1 MADVSGAPFTSTWKG
16 RLCLWA
22 ILAVAAA
29 LRLWRLEI
37 PSLWFDEILVAMV
50 AKLPVATIV
59 HRSLTEDFHPP
70 LFYLLAKAVG
80 EVGLSEAVLRLP
92 LVVFGVAGVWLSW
105 RAGRELLS
113 ERAGLLLAA
122 VVTLQPWHL
131 LLSRQLRPYAVIF
144 FFSLLA
150 FLFLYR
156 ALRDGRRRDFVLA
169 AFSLWPP
176 LLLHF
181 SGLLVMG
188 GAGLLTLCAWARGRA
203 TRSNVAWF
211 SLTCLGA
218 VALALPF
225 LWMLFTRESAISGA
239 QGYGTVARVCLD
251 KLKELL
257 TRENFPDVR
266 LGLAA
271 LSLWGWIGLL
281 RTNRLLA
288 LTSLGWFVFPLA
300 ALVAARY
307 STYFN
312 PWHLMFLLPVLL
324 LWQTHGI
331 RMLVGD
337 RALPWCA
344 LALLGAGL
352 GVYVTSGE
360 KHYYSG
366 DSHNGEY
373 RQQAQ
378 ALLGSGSSAT
388 VFVYPESGILSPL
401 NWYLDQFA
409 QPNPVRAQRLGPQ
422 DATARVAVPG
432 TGQPEWSIARTPV
445 IPMESLPYR
454 HRVTSRPEDLL
465 AQVNRLEYLACQPVL
480 EEILI
485 ATQAGRTGF
494 AEFVFEAGP
503 ALLAAPEKLVIV
515 HFGYSNRLPGNRF
528 AVSCRFDGEPWA
540 AAFESLGPDT
550 RGHDKLELR
559 RAEPFE
565 RLTVRL
571 ELLRDGRSPAFTG
584 EDLEAVRFL
593 DFKIEVRAENN

>member
-1 MADVSGAPFTSTWKG
+1 MPNHTSALSTSEWRG
-16 RLCLWA
+16 RFCLWA
-22 ILAVAAA
+22 ILAVAAV
-29 LRLWRLEI
+29 LRLWRLET

-70 LFYLLAKAVG
+70 LFYLLAKAFG

-113 ERAGLLLAA
+113 ERAGLMLAA
-122 VVTLQPWHL
+122 VVALQPWHL

-144 FFSLLA
+144 FFSLLG

-169 AFSLWPP
+169 AFSLWAP

-181 SGLLVMG
+181 SGILVMG
-188 GAGLLTLCAWARGRA
+188 GAGLITLCAWVAGRV
-203 TRSNVAWF
+203 TRANAGWF
-211 SLTCLGA
+211 SLTCAGG
-218 VALALPF
+218 VALVLPF
-225 LWMLFTRESAISGA
+225 VWMLFTRESSMTGGH
-239 QGYGTVARVCLD
+239 GYAVVTGGCLD
-251 KLKELL
+251 KLRELL
-257 TRENFPDVR
+257 TRGNYPYVR

-271 LSLWGWIGLL
+271 LSLLGLAGLL
-281 RTNRLLA
+281 RSNRLLA
-288 LTSLGWFVFPLA
+288 LMSLGWFVFPLA

-331 RMLVGD
+331 RMVVGD

-344 LALLGAGL
+344 LALAGAGFGL
-352 GVYVTSGE
+352 YVTAGE
-360 KHYYSG
+360 KHYYSQ

-378 ALLGSGSSAT
+378 ALLGNKSSGT
-388 VFVYPESGILSPL
+388 VFVYPENGILSPL

-422 DATARVAVPG
+422 DLAARIAVPG
-432 TGQPEWSIARTPV
+432 TGQPEWNIARTPV
-445 IPMESLPYR
+445 IPVETLPFR
-454 HRVTSRPEDLL
+454 HRVTAGPEDFLR
-465 AQVNRLEYLACQPVL
+465 QVNRLEYVACQPVL

-485 ATQAGRTGF
+485 ATQAGQPGF

-503 ALLAAPEKLVIV
+503 ALRVVPERIVIV
-515 HFGYSNRLPGNRF
+515 HFGYSNLRPGGRF
-528 AVSCRFDGEPWA
+528 AVSCRFDDEPWA

-584 EDLEAVRFL
+584 ENLEAVRFL
-593 DFKIEVRAENN
+593 DFKVEVRAEN